1 MGIDPRV
8 LTDMGIWGIVDM
20 TNPQQREEDRTMT
33 KDKRM
38 TKIEHRFTWALIG
51 LDVHMVLTQDFQA
64 ELVRA
69 RKVLAL
75 GPTLALALAGMP
87 VVTRAL

>member
-8 LTDMGIWGIVDM
+8 LTGMGIWGSMGM
-20 TNPQQREEDRTMT
+20 TNPQQQEE
-33 KDKRM
+33 DKRM
-38 TKIEHRFTWALIG
+38 TKIEHRFAWALIG
-51 LDVHMVLTQDFQA
+51 LEVHMVLSQDFRA

-75 GPTLALALAGMP
+75 GPALALTMAGMA
-87 VVTRAL
+87 VATRAL